1 MNSKGRVI
9 LGLVIFASLSSSV
22 FAQSFASLDEPVLIQ
37 IKKGLS
43 ISKLGGDLNFGE
55 YVLSANNETI
65 NKSNE
70 EGINFEVTGHPGRAV
85 TINFA
90 DVTLSNNAWV
100 SANSGTAGNLTFLP
114 EVESTGANN
123 AYSGASTVTTG
134 GSVNL
139 VNDAGLGKLYLWVG
153 GNIEVTNS
161 TNQGD
166 YVGTFTL
173 SVAY

>member
-1 MNSKGRVI
+1 M
-9 LGLVIFASLSSSV
+9 
-22 FAQSFASLDEPVLIQ
+22 DEPVLIQ

-43 ISKLGGDLNFGE
+43 ISKLGGDLNFGK
-55 YVLSANNETI
+55 YVLSTSNETI
-65 NKSNE
+65 NKTNE

-90 DVTLSNNAWV
+90 DVTLNNNAWV
-100 SANSGTAGNLTFLP
+100 TANSGTAGNLTFLP
-114 EVESTGANN
+114 EVESTGGSNT
-123 AYSGASTVTTG
+123 YLEASSVTTG

-139 VNDAGLGKLYLWVG
+139 VNDVGIGKLYLWVG
-153 GNIEVTNS
+153 GNIDVTS
-161 TNQGD
+161 ATNQGD